1 MRRGPSPQA
10 ARHDGDCFRAKV
22 KPDTMSRKN
31 HVFFVCIVD
40 RIFQFITL
48 LVEITRGTRKHV
60 FFDRFSCF
68 LADSVT
74 AAVLAGRFH
83 LGRLHLGG
91 IPLFARRHLVPGSS
105 RECFLSSAAATPQ
118 LHRGGAA
125 GRSGAA
131 AALLADRLADRP
143 RVTVLSLG
151 SLASS
156 LVGVAALAVGGL
168 VTVAFVL

>member
-1 MRRGPSPQA
+1 MRGPTMRRGSSPQA

-105 RECFLSSAAATPQ
+105 RT
-118 LHRGGAA
+118 
-125 GRSGAA
+125 
-131 AALLADRLADRP
+131 AALLADRP
-143 RVTVLSLG
+143 RVTVLSLA
-151 SLASS
+151 SFASS

-168 VTVAFVL
+168 VTVALVF